1 MKGHMMKKL
10 MKYFKKVD
18 GQSLAEFAVTTA
30 MMATL
35 ATTAAPKF
43 SGVGEGAKEKKTL
56 ADIDKIL
63 KSANNFYNEQ
73 VTSSGRGRFPGQSK
87 YDQAVPTGGGYTFT
101 QNSSAA
107 DMGQAAAEIQVKY
120 DLLGNDA
127 NGDGDYEDS
136 GEYTAPFTN
145 FDNSTE
151 AALWASIFG
160 TNNDDAP
167 IPQVTVTVDANNP
180 DGTADAY
187 ISKAEDP
194 DGTYWTDNDVTP
206 GLGGEEFLE
215 GFGGEAIKSPFQ
227 DGHYIYTVVAGAG
240 SGTQSVAPIIFVADL
255 ESPSS
260 FWKKLQP

>member
-1 MKGHMMKKL
+1 MKTL
-10 MKYFKKVD
+10 MRHFKKVN

-73 VTSSGRGRFPGQSK
+73 VTKAGRGRFPGQWK
-87 YDQAVPTGGGYTFT
+87 YNEAVPTGGGYTYTSDQQEAEYNVKLAVQGIIGADGSITTDPTFT
-101 QNSSAA
+101 
-107 DMGQAAAEIQVKY
+107 G
-120 DLLGNDA
+120 
-127 NGDGDYEDS
+127 
-136 GEYTAPFTN
+136 
-145 FDNSTE
+145 FDNTTD
-151 AALWASIFG
+151 APKWASCFG
-160 TNNDDAP
+160 TNNPDALVP
-167 IPQVTVTVDANNP
+167 EVSQGANAAISTV
-180 DGTADAY
+180 
-187 ISKAEDP
+187 EDP
-194 DGTYWTDNDVTP
+194 TSNYYSHNEITEGR
-206 GLGGEEFLE
+206 GAEEFLD

-227 DGHYIYTVVAGAG
+227 DGHYIYTVIAGAG
-240 SGTQSVAPIIFVADL
+240 SGSQSIAPIMFVADL

>member
-1 MKGHMMKKL
+1 MKSIIRH
-10 MKYFKKVD
+10 FKKVN

-73 VTSSGRGRFPGQSK
+73 VTKSGRGRFPGQWK
-87 YDQAVPTGGGYTFT
+87 YNEPVPSGGGYTYT
-101 QNSSAA
+101 SSQ
-107 DMGQAAAEIQVKY
+107 DEAELAVK
-120 DLLGNDA
+120 LAVQGVIG
-127 NGDGDYEDS
+127 GDGS
-136 GEYTAPFTN
+136 LTTQPTFTS
-145 FDNSTE
+145 FDNT
-151 AALWASIFG
+151 ADAGKWASCFG
-160 TNNDDAP
+160 TNNPDALVP
-167 IPQVTVTVDANNP
+167 ELSQGNPAGVSTV
-180 DGTADAY
+180 
-187 ISKAEDP
+187 EDP
-194 DGTYWTDNDVTP
+194 GASYYSNNEITV
-206 GLGGEEFLE
+206 GVGAEEFLD

-227 DGHYIYTVVAGAG
+227 DGHYIYTVIAG
-240 SGTQSVAPIIFVADL
+240 SGSGSQSIAPIMFVADL

>member
-1 MKGHMMKKL
+1 MKNII
-10 MKYFKKVD
+10 KYFKGVN

-73 VTSSGRGRFPGQSK
+73 VTSQGRGRFPGQYK
-87 YDQAVPTGGGYTFT
+87 YNEPVPSNGYTFT
-101 QNSSAA
+101 S
-107 DMGQAAAEIQVKY
+107 DQAEAELLVKLAVQGVI
-120 DLLGNDA
+120 DD
-127 NGDGDYEDS
+127 NGELS
-136 GEYTAPFTN
+136 TEPTFTS
-145 FDNSTE
+145 FDNS
-151 AALWASIFG
+151 ADAPKWASCFG
-160 TNNDDAP
+160 TNNPEALVP
-167 IPQVTVTVDANNP
+167 ETSAGNP
-180 DGTADAY
+180 AL
-187 ISKAEDP
+187 ISQYEDP
-194 DGTYWTDNDVTP
+194 TSNYYSSGEMVPQREDPRGA
-206 GLGGEEFLE
+206 EEFLE

-227 DGHYIYTVVAGAG
+227 DGHYIYTVIAG
-240 SGTQSVAPIIFVADL
+240 SGSGSQSIAPIMFVADL

>member
-1 MKGHMMKKL
+1 MKGYTMKKL

-63 KSANNFYNEQ
+63 KSANNFYNAK
-73 VTSSGRGRFPGQSK
+73 VTSDGRGRFPGQSK

-101 QNSSAA
+101 QDAGEA
-107 DMGQAAAEIQVKY
+107 DMGQSAAEIEVKY
-120 DLLGNDA
+120 DLIGYDE
-127 NGDGDYEDS
+127 NGDGLYTGDNDF
-136 GEYTAPFTN
+136 TAPFTN
-145 FDNSTE
+145 YDNSVE
-151 AALWASIFG
+151 AKLWASVFG

-167 IPQVTVTVDANNP
+167 IPQVTVTVDDDNPTGLAN
-180 DGTADAY
+180 AH
-187 ISKAEDP
+187 ISDEEDP
-194 DGTYWTDNDVTP
+194 DVNYWTDGDVTP
-206 GLGGEEFLE
+206 GLGGEEFLD

-240 SGTQSVAPIIFVADL
+240 SGTQSVAPIIFVGDL
-255 ESPSS
+255 ESPMS

>member
-1 MKGHMMKKL
+1 MKTL
-10 MKYFKKVD
+10 MRHFKKVN

-73 VTSSGRGRFPGQSK
+73 VTKAGRGRFPGQWK
-87 YDQAVPTGGGYTFT
+87 YNEAVPTDGGYTYTSDQQEAEYNVKLAVQGVIGEDGSITTQPTFT
-101 QNSSAA
+101 GFDNTA
-107 DMGQAAAEIQVKY
+107 DAPKWASCFGTNNPDALVPEVTQGQAAAI
-120 DLLGNDA
+120 
-127 NGDGDYEDS
+127 
-136 GEYTAPFTN
+136 
-145 FDNSTE
+145 ST
-151 AALWASIFG
+151 
-160 TNNDDAP
+160 
-167 IPQVTVTVDANNP
+167 V
-180 DGTADAY
+180 
-187 ISKAEDP
+187 EDP
-194 DGTYWTDNDVTP
+194 TSNYYSQNEITEGR
-206 GLGGEEFLE
+206 GAEEFLD

-227 DGHYIYTVVAGAG
+227 DGHYIYTVIAGAG
-240 SGTQSVAPIIFVADL
+240 SGSQSIAPIMFVADL

>member
-1 MKGHMMKKL
+1 MKTLIRH
-10 MKYFKKVD
+10 FKKVN

-73 VTSSGRGRFPGQSK
+73 VTKAGRGRFPGQWK
-87 YDQAVPTGGGYTFT
+87 YNEAVPSGGGYTYDEV
-101 QNSSAA
+101 NG
-107 DMGQAAAEIQVKY
+107 GQDDAEYQVK
-120 DLLGNDA
+120 LAVQGII
-127 NGDGDYEDS
+127 GEDGS
-136 GEYTAPFTN
+136 VTTQPTFTG
-145 FDNSTE
+145 FDNS
-151 AALWASIFG
+151 ADAPKWASCFG
-160 TNNDDAP
+160 TNNPDAL
-167 IPQVTVTVDANNP
+167 IPQVTQGQNA
-180 DGTADAY
+180 A
-187 ISKAEDP
+187 ISTDEDP
-194 DGTYWTDNDVTP
+194 SSQYFATGALT
-206 GLGGEEFLE
+206 LGAGAEEFLD

-227 DGHYIYTVVAGAG
+227 DGHYIYTVIAG
-240 SGTQSVAPIIFVADL
+240 SGSGSQSIAPIMFVADL

>member
-1 MKGHMMKKL
+1 MKNL
-10 MKYFKKVD
+10 IKYFKSVN

-73 VTSSGRGRFPGQSK
+73 VTKSGRGRFPGQWK
-87 YDQAVPTGGGYTFT
+87 YNEPVPSSSGYTYT
-101 QNSSAA
+101 NDQS
-107 DMGQAAAEIQVKY
+107 QAEYNVK
-120 DLLGNDA
+120 LAVQGII
-127 NGDGDYEDS
+127 GDDGS
-136 GEYTAPFTN
+136 VTTAPTFTS
-145 FDNSTE
+145 FDNTTD
-151 AALWASIFG
+151 APKWASCFG
-160 TNNDDAP
+160 TNNPDALVP
-167 IPQVTVTVDANNP
+167 EVSSGNN
-180 DGTADAY
+180 AA
-187 ISKAEDP
+187 ISTDEDP
-194 DGTYWTDNDVTP
+194 TSAYFSNGDLTSGK
-206 GLGGEEFLE
+206 GAEEFLD

-227 DGHYIYTVVAGAG
+227 DGHYIYTVIAG
-240 SGTQSVAPIIFVADL
+240 SGSGSQSIAPIMFVADL